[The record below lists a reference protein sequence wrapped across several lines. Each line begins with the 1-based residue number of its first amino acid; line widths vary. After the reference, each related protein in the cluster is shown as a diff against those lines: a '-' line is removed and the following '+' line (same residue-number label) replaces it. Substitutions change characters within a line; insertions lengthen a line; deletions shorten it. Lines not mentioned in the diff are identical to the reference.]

1 MKKLLALIIVLA
13 SILTL
18 ASCLGGD
25 PTGTPPAGDPT
36 GELFTYE
43 ARDGGTYAITG
54 LTDAGKQ
61 AKALTIPLE
70 YNGGKVVVIA
80 SGAFSGGVAEK
91 VTITADTNVKTI
103 ENGAFSGASKLK
115 DLYIQVEDAGAILP
129 PADFSGTHKDF
140 TIYVPDGSFYDT
152 DYFWSQVPGISD
164 LLQFAGE

>member
-1 MKKLLALIIVLA
+1 MKKLLALLIVIA

-18 ASCLGGD
+18 ASCLGG
-25 PTGTPPAGDPT
+25 TPSGPVEEPT

-43 ARDGGTYAITG
+43 SRENNDYAITG
-54 LTDAGKQ
+54 LTDAGKA
-61 AKALTIPLE
+61 AKELTIPLE
-70 YNGGKVVVIA
+70 YEGGKVAVIG
-80 SGAFSGGVAEK
+80 SGAFNGGVVEK

-115 DLYIQVEDAGAILP
+115 ELHIKVANAEAILP

-152 DYFWSQVPGISD
+152 DYFWSQVPGIAD
-164 LLQFAGE
+164 MLQFAGE